1 MPLPGSILGKLEE
14 IKAEL
19 SDLRRQD
26 VDLMKQLISIS
37 ETIQKL
43 NKSKFP
49 PDHHVISR
57 TFVTKINGKKGYV
70 GVNIVPPESLAESEA
85 PLLRRQSAPNI
96 VPYHLKSA
104 SLSSVED
111 NCASDEEFG
120 NSVTSIS
127 DINSFSTN
135 PNYLMAQ
142 KPYLSARRFSD
153 IVTKFPI
160 VHNENDSEY
169 EQILLR
175 NIKLWKDGQLEND
188 SVFV

>member
-1 MPLPGSILGKLEE
+1 MPLPGSIVEKLEE
-14 IKAEL
+14 IKSEL

-70 GVNIVPPESLAESEA
+70 GVNIVSPKSLAEPEA

-96 VPYHLKSA
+96 VPYHLKSV

-120 NSVTSIS
+120 NSVTPIS
-127 DINSFSTN
+127 DINSLSTS
-135 PNYLMAQ
+135 PNYLMAH

-160 VHNENDSEY
+160 VHNSNDSEY
-169 EQILLR
+169 EHILLR

>member
-1 MPLPGSILGKLEE
+1 MPLPDSILEKLEE
-14 IKAEL
+14 IKSDL

-70 GVNIVPPESLAESEA
+70 GVNIVPPESLTESEA

-96 VPYHLKSA
+96 VPYHLKSV
-104 SLSSVED
+104 SISSVED
-111 NCASDEEFG
+111 YYTSDEEFG
-120 NSVTSIS
+120 NSINSIS
-127 DINSFSTN
+127 DINSLSTN
-135 PNYLMAQ
+135 PNHLLARR
-142 KPYLSARRFSD
+142 PYLSARRFSD

-160 VHNENDSEY
+160 VHSSSDSEY